1 MKNLRI
7 NHGIFMGSPRKLPH
21 LVKAIQQPGQL
32 WNLETQR
39 CVNGAH
45 NIAICWETDDKPW
58 NFGGF
63 WGTLSSDKSIARS
76 RDLVTSRRILKAPG
90 TGLKKAKPSFI
101 G

>member
-39 CVNGAH
+39 GVNGAH

-63 WGTLSSDKSIARS
+63 WGTLSSDKSIARKIT
-76 RDLVTSRRILKAPG
+76 RETYVVEI
-90 TGLKKAKPSFI
+90 
-101 G
+101 